1 MSTVISS
8 SSRPVGL
15 SPAAPMVTPKGAA
28 YGWRVPAETMD
39 SVCALPCR
47 SHVLWALG
55 GLMRLA
61 TGGELASMP
70 LLCKRHLNPVFIRR
84 QAALPPAVQRPSA
97 AAHPPR
103 KPADYPSRRHVRPP
117 RRLCALGRRVAVAVK
132 SRAAVPRRTAAEC
145 PPNRR
150 ASCAVRSAA
159 ALNGW
164 GGTRGWPQPK
174 ALIRCTAPCAGEPE
188 RCHDETMRS
197 SALWVVHSAD
207 KPCRTSRLHILRA
220 PDDFK
225 YSRKQHPPCTD
236 RVLTLTRRRPGKPR
250 HSAHD
255 PVPQRSHLGRRSGWR
270 RIGVSL

>member
-1 MSTVISS
+1 VVT
-8 SSRPVGL
+8 GL
-15 SPAAPMVTPKGAA
+15 SLLRRLAAAAAPGRPG
-28 YGWRVPAETMD
+28 R
-39 SVCALPCR
+39 
-47 SHVLWALG
+47 
-55 GLMRLA
+55 GLLLA
-61 TGGELASMP
+61 VAPGFLA
-70 LLCKRHLNPVFIRR
+70 
-84 QAALPPAVQRPSA
+84 QAAQLA
-97 AAHPPR
+97 ACLVEL
-103 KPADYPSRRHVRPP
+103 SRRHVRPP
-117 RRLCALGRRVAVAVK
+117 RRLCALGRRVTVAVK

-145 PPNRR
+145 PSNRR

-174 ALIRCTAPCAGEPE
+174 ALIRCTAPCGGKPE

-236 RVLTLTRRRPGKPR
+236 RVLTLTRRRPGKLR

-270 RIGVSL
+270 RIAVSL